1 MGERQSVRKDASMQ
15 RPAIPTGGR
24 GRGPVLPPGHK
35 RVSSSGF
42 AGAFVNQDHGSALTD
57 NRGADIAHRQRM
69 IAASETFQALQ
80 HQYGLRRAPRPVHP
94 NSSTARAARS
104 I

>member
-1 MGERQSVRKDASMQ
+1 MQ

-35 RVSSSGF
+35 RVSSAGF
-42 AGAFVNQDHGSALTD
+42 AGAFVNQDHGTALSD
-57 NRGADIAHRQRM
+57 NRRPDVIARQRM

-80 HQYGLRRAPRPVHP
+80 RQYGLRRAPRPVHP
-94 NSSTARAARS
+94 NSTLGRAS
-104 I
+104 K